1 METKERDNGTPYPDV
16 PAVMESKHDEY
27 VDPGIVST
35 VNVAGHPLHPV
46 IVTMPIGL
54 LVTAAGSDIGY
65 FFTQDNFW
73 ARASIWLI
81 GLGLVTAIA
90 AAITGMSDF
99 LRIKRVRKNTA
110 GWAHMYINIAILGLT
125 LVNYLLRLGNP
136 ADAILPTG
144 IIISILTATLLG
156 ISGWYG
162 GELVYRHKVSVIGP
176 SSRKQ

>member
-1 METKERDNGTPYPDV
+1 METKEKDNGTPYPDI
-16 PAVMESKHDEY
+16 PAVMESKRDEY

-35 VNVAGHPLHPV
+35 VAVAGHPLHPV
-46 IVTMPIGL
+46 LVTVPIGL
-54 LVTAAGSDIGY
+54 LVTAAATDVGY

-73 ARASIWLI
+73 ARASIWL
-81 GLGLVTAIA
+81 LGSGFVMAIV

-99 LRIKRVRKNTA
+99 LRIKRVRKSTA

-136 ADAILPTG
+136 AAGVLPVG
-144 IIISILTATLLG
+144 IILSILVATLLG

-162 GELVYRHKVSVIGP
+162 GELVYRHKVAVIGP
-176 SSRKQ
+176 TSRKQ